1 MTNLIGGGETAL
13 QAETPAL
20 AAAIAGPSPVPR
32 RRRRRHDDTLPAYLM
47 LSPWIVGMLFTIIP
61 FGVSLYLAFTDYNLL
76 QAPKWVGFENF
87 LRLFQDP
94 KIAQATSVTLSYTI
108 FAVPLSIVTAL
119 ALAVLLNRGVR
130 GLNFYRSVFYLPS
143 LIGGSVAIV
152 MLWRSIFGYN
162 GIVNQF
168 LGFFGIPGPGWT
180 TDPDWALVTLVT
192 LALWGF
198 GASMVIFLAGLRQIP
213 RSYYE
218 AAAVDGAKGWRQFR
232 SITLPLLS
240 PVIFFNLV
248 LGLIGSI
255 QTFTQAYVFSGG
267 TGGPA
272 ESTLFYNLYL
282 YQQGFQRF
290 DMGYASA
297 MAWVMFVVIALFTA
311 INFLVSKY
319 WVFYDD

>member
-1 MTNLIGGGETAL
+1 MSASAPGSVLTAAPGGA
-13 QAETPAL
+13 P
-20 AAAIAGPSPVPR
+20 PPR
-32 RRRRRHDDTLPAYLM
+32 RRRRSSAAAAEERAAYVFLLPWFLG
-47 LSPWIVGMLFTIIP
+47 LLFTVVP

-76 QAPKWVGFENF
+76 QSPQLVGLENF
-87 LRLFQDP
+87 TRVFDDP
-94 KIAQATSVTLSYTI
+94 KVSKSASVTFGYT
-108 FAVPLSIVTAL
+108 FLAVPISMVTAL
-119 ALAVLLNRGVR
+119 AVAVLLNKGVR
-130 GLNFYRSVFYLPS
+130 GLKFYRSVFYLPS
-143 LIGGSVAIV
+143 LIGASVAIV
-152 MLWRSIFGYN
+152 MLWRSIFGYG
-162 GIVNQF
+162 GIVNSF
-168 LGFFGIPGPGWT
+168 LGFLGIDGPGWV

-192 LALWGF
+192 LSVWGF

-213 RSYYE
+213 VMYYE
-218 AAAVDGAKGWRQFR
+218 AASVDGAGWWRQFR

-248 LGLIGSI
+248 LGLIGSL
-255 QTFTQAYVFSGG
+255 QTFTQGFVFSGG

-297 MAWVMFVVIALFTA
+297 LAWVMFIVIAFFTA
-311 INFLVSKY
+311 LNFLVSKY